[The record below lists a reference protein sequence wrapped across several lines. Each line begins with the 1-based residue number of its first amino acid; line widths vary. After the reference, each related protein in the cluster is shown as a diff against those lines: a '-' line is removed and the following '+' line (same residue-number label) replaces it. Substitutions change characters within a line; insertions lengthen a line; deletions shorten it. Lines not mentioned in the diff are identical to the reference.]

1 MTDKSTTF
9 ADIAL
14 LISEGQKAS
23 TARWEDMKQDIHQR
37 HEENRDRSHA
47 LRGKLDEV
55 QGRQALVEGRVGVVE
70 AQLTSIVGDNSG
82 VSGMLNE
89 IKSNVKN
96 LQSDMAIVK
105 QVVQDT
111 PAMNKY
117 IYGVMAV
124 LAFLVVTIPIGL
136 TVFFF
141 IVEVALKVWFKR

>member
-1 MTDKSTTF
+1 MTEKNTLDG
-9 ADIAL
+9 IAV

-23 TARWEDMKQDIHQR
+23 TARWEDMKQDINQR

-47 LRGKLDEV
+47 LRNKLDET
-55 QGRQALVEGRVGVVE
+55 QGRQALLEGRVGVVE
-70 AQLTSIVGDNSG
+70 AQITSIVGDNSG

-89 IKSNVKN
+89 IKSNVKS
-96 LQSDMAIVK
+96 LQSDMAFVK

-111 PAMNKY
+111 PAINKY

-124 LAFLVVTIPIGL
+124 LAFLVVAIPIGL

-141 IVEVALKVWFKR
+141 IVEVALKLWFK